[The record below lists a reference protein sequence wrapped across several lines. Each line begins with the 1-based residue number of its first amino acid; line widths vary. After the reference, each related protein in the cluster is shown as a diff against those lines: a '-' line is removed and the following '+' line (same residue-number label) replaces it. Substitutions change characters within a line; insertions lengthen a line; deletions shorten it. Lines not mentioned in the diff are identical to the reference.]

1 MTDEVPPIRALIADV
16 LHDVIA
22 NDHSL
27 DQALEQARSRTTNLN
42 AAFLQESV
50 YGVLRNYYALC
61 DTLDGLLK
69 RAIKPRD
76 APLKMLILAGINEL
90 LNMTTVPYAA
100 VNQSVAACD
109 ALGRGW
115 AKGLVNGV
123 LRATLRQTP
132 NAHAVVTSD
141 EIKWNHP
148 AWLISDLAR
157 DWPRQYPAIL
167 KANNQHAPLTLRVN
181 RLRASRGGYL
191 ELLDRAGFAATP
203 TLIAPMG
210 IHLVNPCSV
219 FDLPG
224 FESGLFSVQ
233 DEAAQLA
240 APLLDCQPSQRVLD
254 ACAAPGGKTTHL
266 LEQVPG
272 IELTA
277 LDCDPKRQQ
286 LLAAN
291 LARLQLSC
299 VVMVGDA
306 ARIADHPAHVNY
318 ERILL
323 DAPCSATG
331 VIRRHPDI
339 KFHRRPQDILQL
351 QTQQLSLLS
360 AAWSCLV
367 AGGQL
372 LYATCSVLA
381 AENDR
386 VIEQFISANSQSAQ
400 SVPINGEWGSRTQF
414 GRQILPGEHA
424 MDGFYYALLR
434 KPCATVSSQ

>member
-1 MTDEVPPIRALIADV
+1 MRALVADV
-16 LHDVIA
+16 LHDIIV
-22 NDHSL
+22 NGNSL
-27 DQALEQARSRTTNLN
+27 DHALEQARSCAANSN
-42 AAFLQESV
+42 VAFLQESV

-61 DTLDGLLK
+61 STLDGLLK

-76 APLKMLILAGINEL
+76 APLKMLILAGLNEL
-90 LNMTTVPYAA
+90 LNMTTAPYAA
-100 VNQSVAACD
+100 VDQSVAACD
-109 ALGRGW
+109 ALGRRW
-115 AKGLVNGV
+115 AKGLVNGI
-123 LRATLRQTP
+123 LRATLRQTS
-132 NAHAVVTSD
+132 NALTRVTSD

-157 DWPRQYPAIL
+157 DWPQQYPAIL
-167 KANNQHAPLTLRVN
+167 IANNQHAPLTLRVN
-181 RLRASRGGYL
+181 RLRGSREGYL
-191 ELLDRAGFAATP
+191 ELLCRAGIAATP

-210 IHLVNPCSV
+210 IHLVKPHSV
-219 FDLPG
+219 FELPG
-224 FESGLFSVQ
+224 FEAGLFSVQ

-240 APLLDCQPSQRVLD
+240 APLLDCHPGQRVLD
-254 ACAAPGGKTTHL
+254 ACAAPGGKATHL
-266 LEQVPG
+266 LEQAPD

-291 LARLQLSC
+291 LVRLRLSC
-299 VVMVGDA
+299 AVMVGDA
-306 ARIADHPAHVNY
+306 AQIANHPAHGNY

-339 KFHRRPQDILQL
+339 KMHRRPRDISEFQVR
-351 QTQQLSLLS
+351 QLSLLS

-367 AGGQL
+367 PDGQL

-386 VIEQFISANSQSAQ
+386 VIEQFMTANSQSAQ
-400 SVPINGEWGSRTQF
+400 SVSISEEWGIGTQF

-434 KPCATVSSQ
+434 KAGTAVSSS